1 MIAVFHRLSMYMQN
15 KKLRNPSVVVIGAGM
30 TGILMA
36 IKLREAGI
44 TNLTILEK
52 TDRLGGTWRE
62 NTYPGVAC
70 DVPAHMYT
78 YSFEPN
84 PDWSQLYASGA
95 EIYQYFEKV
104 GRKYGVSNTIRF
116 NEAVTDCSYDNGHWT
131 IATSKGD
138 SITADFVVNS
148 TGILHHPVMPN
159 IDGLDKFEG
168 IKFHTAQWNHNVDL
182 AGKKIGIIG
191 TGSTAAQV
199 IPEVAK
205 KAAKLTV
212 FQRTPNWFLPF
223 GNKDFSEKFRT
234 KLRNNLNSVRRL
246 RAVYIWLFTHILTKA
261 VTGHPVQNFFFRN
274 ISKAYHY
281 FGIKDPELRK
291 KLTPDFEVGCKRVV
305 INTTFF
311 PAMQRD
317 NVELITNG
325 ISEITP
331 LGVKTKDGRE
341 HDFDILIL
349 STGFNPTAFMRP
361 MNMIGKDGLKIDD
374 AWKNKIHTYRSLFL
388 PNFPNFFLM
397 LGPNTPIGNFS
408 VIAMSEVQ
416 CGYILKVID
425 RWRNNEFDEIDVEQ
439 ATAEK
444 FGAYMKEGMKNTVW
458 LGGCQSWY
466 MDKDGDPILW
476 PYTWGQWEAEMDEP
490 AMEDFITASFG

>member
-1 MIAVFHRLSMYMQN
+1 MQN
-15 KKLRNPSVVVIGAGM
+15 KKNRDPSVVVIGAGM

-52 TDRLGGTWRE
+52 TERIGGTWRE

-84 PDWSQLYASGA
+84 PDWTQLYASGA

-104 GRKYGVSNTIRF
+104 GRKYGVTNTVRF
-116 NEAVTDCSYDNGHWT
+116 NEAVTGCDYDNGQWT
-131 IATSKGD
+131 VTTSKGD
-138 SITADFVVNS
+138 TIIADFVVNS
-148 TGILHHPVMPN
+148 TGILHHPVMPK
-159 IDGLDKFEG
+159 IDGLDTFEG
-168 IKFHTAQWNHNVDL
+168 IKFHTAQWNHDVDL
-182 AGKKIGIIG
+182 ADKKVGIIG

-205 KAAKLTV
+205 RVAKLTV

-223 GNKDFSEKFRT
+223 GNKDFSDKFRA
-234 KLRNNLNSVRRL
+234 KLRKNPNAVRRL
-246 RAVYIWLFTHILTKA
+246 RAAYIWTFTHFLTKA
-261 VTGHPVQNFFFRN
+261 VTGHPIQNFFFRN
-274 ISKAYHY
+274 IAKAYHR
-281 FGIKDPELRK
+281 FGIKNAELRK
-291 KLTPDFEVGCKRVV
+291 KLTPDFKVGCKRVV

-317 NVELITNG
+317 NVELVTDG

-331 LGVKTKDGRE
+331 TGVKTKDGRDHE
-341 HDFDILIL
+341 LDVLIL

-361 MNMIGKDGLKIDD
+361 MNMTGRDGLKIDN
-374 AWKNKIHTYRSLFL
+374 AWENKIHTYRSLFL

-425 RWRNNEFDEIDVEQ
+425 RWRKHEFDEIDVEQ
-439 ATAEK
+439 STAEK

-466 MDKDGDPILW
+466 LDKDGDPILW
-476 PYTWGQWEAEMDEP
+476 PYTWGQWEKEMDEP
-490 AMEDFITASFG
+490 EMEDFVTTSFG

>member
-1 MIAVFHRLSMYMQN
+1 MMAVFNRLSMYMQN
-15 KKLRNPSVVVIGAGM
+15 KKLRDPSVVVIGAGM

-84 PDWSQLYASGA
+84 PEWSQLYASGA

-104 GRKYGVSNTIRF
+104 GRKYGVSNTVRF
-116 NEAVTDCSYDNGHWT
+116 NEAVTDCSYENGRWT

-168 IKFHTAQWNHNVDL
+168 IKFHTAQWNHKVDL
-182 AGKKIGIIG
+182 ADKKIGIIG

-199 IPEVAK
+199 IPEIAK

-223 GNKDFSEKFRT
+223 GNKDFSEKFRA
-234 KLRNNLNSVRRL
+234 KLRHNPNSVRRL

-281 FGIKDPELRK
+281 FGIKDSELRK

-317 NVELITNG
+317 NVELITDG

-341 HDFDILIL
+341 HEFDVLIL

-361 MNMIGKDGLKIDD
+361 MNMIGKDGLSIDN

-388 PNFPNFFLM
+388 PKFPNFFLM

-490 AMEDFITASFG
+490 AMEDFITASFA